1 MKALIKTMIALTPY
15 RIVRDT
21 GVNRF
26 QAIHTCLKL
35 LRTFGYQPRAII
47 DGGAHLG
54 HFALQAK
61 AIFPEA
67 IIHMVEPQPACR
79 KELEALS
86 FTHKFL
92 FHPYALAT
100 EAEARQGNLLLAIDD
115 VATTGAHISVNST
128 EATAVPVA
136 TSTLDQLFGRHIGPN
151 DRAFLKLD
159 LQGYELAALSGGE
172 AILKSIEVVLTEVS
186 FFGQAYEP
194 SIAELISFFD
204 HKKFDLFD
212 IAALSGRTRDNRLK
226 QGDFIFVRRGSPLL
240 ADARW
245 S

>member
-26 QAIHTCLKL
+26 QGISTCLKL
-35 LRTFGYQPRAII
+35 LRTFGYQPRTII

-61 AIFPEA
+61 AIFPKA

-86 FTHKFL
+86 VTHKFL

-100 EAEARQGNLLLAIDD
+100 EAEAREGNLRLAIGD
-115 VATTGAHISVNST
+115 VPTTGAHISPNSKD
-128 EATAVPVA
+128 ATTVPVA
-136 TSTLDQLFGRHIGPN
+136 TSTLDQLFDHHIGPD

-159 LQGYELAALSGGE
+159 LQGYELAALRGGE
-172 AILKSIEVVLTEVS
+172 TVLKSIEVILTEVS
-186 FFGQAYEP
+186 FFAQAYEP
-194 SIAELISFFD
+194 PIATLTNFFD
-204 HKKFDLFD
+204 NRKFDLFD
-212 IAALSGRTRDNRLK
+212 IAALSGRPRDNRLK
-226 QGDFIFVRRGSPLL
+226 QGDFIFVKRGSPLL
-240 ADARW
+240 ADRRW